1 MPIIDVNMGSIVKF
15 SDKLER
21 IHRAALPNTV
31 RSTLNNAAFY
41 TKKKTLL
48 EETGRQFIKR
58 KPSFFRAFS
67 RVKKA
72 TGFSI
77 KNMRSIVGMTDGSQS
92 SINLQ
97 FQERGGTISGR
108 DIIPMDAARVGGN
121 KSKVISKRIYLKNIR
136 NKTINVN
143 ESKARTKKQ
152 KFVRSAIIAAKKFG
166 RDGYVETDDS
176 IVKITR
182 TRKPFWRTRKVYDK
196 DSGRSVK
203 LTRRPFL
210 EPAAK
215 KSQKLMPQWFKKEG
229 KRQLARFAR

>member
-1 MPIIDVNMGSIVKF
+1 MPFIDVNMGSIVKF

-21 IHRAALPNTV
+21 IHRAAFPNTI
-31 RSTLNNAAFY
+31 RSTLNNAAFF
-41 TKKKTLL
+41 TKQKTLL
-48 EETGRQFIKR
+48 VETGRQFITR

-67 RVKKA
+67 RVQKA

-108 DIIPMDAARVGGN
+108 DIIPMDAVRVGGN
-121 KSKVISKRIYLKNIR
+121 KTKVISKRQYLQNVKS
-136 NKTINVN
+136 KTINVD

-152 KFVRSAIIAAKKFG
+152 RFVKSAIIAAKKFG

-182 TRKPFWRTRKVYDK
+182 TRKPFWRTRKIYDK

-215 KSQKLMPQWFKKEG
+215 KSQKMMPKWFVKEG
-229 KRQLARFAR
+229 KRQIARFTR